1 MDISQKKYAFI
12 PQEFRLSWGFLEG
25 TSMGE
30 SLRDSIPL
38 CSLMVLLKHVV
49 LRHHLLGGQLDDG

>member
-1 MDISQKKYAFI
+1 
-12 PQEFRLSWGFLEG
+12 
-25 TSMGE
+25 MGE

-38 CSLMVLLKHVV
+38 YSLMVLLKHVV